1 VVDAG
6 LAILREE
13 GIDAVSM
20 RRVAKALDTGAASLY
35 VYVFNRDDLL
45 RLLFDEVAGTVPLE
59 PPDPPRWREQLRDL
73 CVAMLRAMEAH
84 PGIARVALA
93 EVPNGPNGLRVAE
106 TMFTLLLAGGIP
118 PERAAW
124 ALDALALIVTA
135 NAVETVISQEREAA
149 GEPDA
154 YDADMLQGMFAALPA
169 DRYPNLVRHADA
181 LVGGDGDARF
191 LFAIDTFVDGL
202 VG

>member
-1 VVDAG
+1 VIEAG
-6 LAILREE
+6 LTILREE
-13 GIDAVSM
+13 GIDALSM
-20 RRVAKALDTGAASLY
+20 RRVARTLDTGAASLY
-35 VYVFNRDDLL
+35 VYVHNRDDLL

-59 PPDPPRWREQLRDL
+59 PVDPARWREQLRDL

-93 EVPNGPNGLRVAE
+93 EVPDGPNGLRVAE
-106 TMFTLLLAGGIP
+106 TMFALLLAGGIP
-118 PERAAW
+118 PQRAAW

-154 YDADMLQGMFAALPA
+154 YDADMLQGMFTALPA
-169 DRYPNLVRHADA
+169 DRYPNLVAHADA
-181 LVGGDGDARF
+181 LVGGDGDDRF
-191 LFAIDTFVDGL
+191 LFAVDTFVDGL

>member
-1 VVDAG
+1 
-6 LAILREE
+6 
-13 GIDAVSM
+13 
-20 RRVAKALDTGAASLY
+20 
-35 VYVFNRDDLL
+35 
-45 RLLFDEVAGTVPLE
+45 
-59 PPDPPRWREQLRDL
+59 
-73 CVAMLRAMEAH
+73 MEAH

-93 EVPNGPNGLRVAE
+93 EVPDGPNGLRVAE
-106 TMFTLLLAGGIP
+106 TMFALLLAGGIP
-118 PERAAW
+118 PQRAAW
-124 ALDALALIVTA
+124 ALDALALIITA

-169 DRYPNLVRHADA
+169 DEYPNLVAHAGA
-181 LVGGDGDARF
+181 LVGGDDDARF